1 MGCAG
6 NVTRVAKE
14 PLREGPGKIGI
25 QCLAIRK
32 GNEGLAAK
40 SMSCLP
46 FISQYIT
53 ADRNTSLSEYCSS
66 HTRTAGSV
74 TLDLAI
80 DKHLRLPSKT
90 PYCKITTGV

>member
-6 NVTRVAKE
+6 NVTRVARG
-14 PLREGPGKIGI
+14 PLKVGPGKIGI

-32 GNEGLAAK
+32 GNGGRAAK

-46 FISQYIT
+46 FVSQYIT
-53 ADRNTSLSEYCSS
+53 ADRKTSLSEYCSS

-74 TLDLAI
+74 ALDLAI
-80 DKHLRLPSKT
+80 ENILDYPPKLVIVK
-90 PYCKITTGV
+90 